1 MDNESNIFR
10 LATVLYA
17 DSNYD
22 GITTLGIRKKIVES
36 VFIENSKEEISIHEI
51 IDFIESNYNLIFSE
65 QEISSVLERYRNDFY
80 TSKKD
85 NILFISIPQ
94 KRKSNILNKLNNNID
109 YFIDVF
115 IKNNKSKYIDV
126 DIKDVIYRFLYNVF
140 TTNINSFQRL
150 ITSKKTTELNNN
162 YNCKD
167 SEKVLINDFLNW
179 DNDNKNKAIFDIA
192 SYALEYCF
200 LTNKKDSNTLK
211 LSSLNNKQFY
221 IDTNIIYRALGIN
234 GVDRQKR
241 CITFLQKFN
250 ECKNKLIISKHTDK
264 EFKNTIDF
272 HIKRIQKSLTT
283 KINSKV
289 FKNYKKFKYNYVK
302 NDIFTFYH
310 EWRIN
315 KNNTDLNIFHIHLL
329 SLYDDLKKQ
338 FNISIDNDILNDKEL
353 HIKQET
359 LSNYVEEIS
368 NIKSTERDDY
378 GDVKLDAQNIL
389 LIEEKRKSNKDNI
402 FNTIY
407 FLISADKLLQRWDS
421 NRAYKND
428 VTPIV
433 LLPSQWLSIIL
444 RYINRS
450 KDDFKSFVAF
460 LNLKMNDNVITGEQF
475 QAILAGVSEV
485 TTNIEQ
491 QTTFVKNFIDNDFKK
506 QRIEPENIKETAK
519 LYAKKELEK
528 ENEKLK
534 LNYEEVMKENKKLKL
549 NENKNVEINQKQ
561 KTINM
566 KLIKDNVSKDL
577 LNWQIRGVVFSI
589 LIFLFCITA
598 IVLLFYFQDWKYNY
612 IHSFSDYLNNLCR
625 NSVIIDKLIDKSIE
639 ILTALFAVPMLFLKN
654 LFWCRLFNKKF
665 IKQKMQ
671 ELEQNDNDKYNI
683 VNKKSKLI

>member
-1 MDNESNIFR
+1 MMDNENNIFR
-10 LATVLYA
+10 LAAVLYA

-22 GITTLGIRKKIVES
+22 GISTLGIRKKIIES
-36 VFIENSKEEISIHEI
+36 VFIENLKKEISIHEI
-51 IDFIESNYNLIFSE
+51 IDFIELNYNLIFSE
-65 QEISSVLERYRNDFY
+65 QDVNSVLKKYSSDFY

-94 KRKSNILNKLNNNID
+94 KRKNNILNKINNNID
-109 YFIDVF
+109 YFIDIF
-115 IKNNKSKYIDV
+115 IKDNKNKYIDI
-126 DIKDVIYRFLYNVF
+126 DIKDVIYKFLYNVF
-140 TTNINSFQRL
+140 TTNINSFQKL
-150 ITSKKTTELNNN
+150 ITSKKNTELNNN

-167 SEKVLINDFLNW
+167 SEKILINNFLDW
-179 DNDNKNKAIFDIA
+179 DNDDKNKAIFDIA

-200 LTNKKDSNTLK
+200 LTNKKDSNALK

-264 EFKNTIDF
+264 EFKSTIDF
-272 HIKRIQKSLTT
+272 HIKRIQNSLTT

-289 FKNYKKFKYNYVK
+289 FRNYKKFKYNYVK

-315 KNNTDLNIFHIHLL
+315 KNNTNLNIFHIHLL
-329 SLYDDLKKQ
+329 SLYDNLKKQ
-338 FNISIDNDILNDKEL
+338 FNISIDNDILNDKQL
-353 HIKQET
+353 YIKQNI
-359 LSNYVEEIS
+359 LNNYVEEIS

-378 GDVKLDAQNIL
+378 GDVKPDAQNIL

-407 FLISADKLLQRWDS
+407 FLISADKLLQKWDS

-528 ENEKLK
+528 ENEILK
-534 LNYEEVMKENKKLKL
+534 SNYEEVMKENKKLKL
-549 NENKNVEINQKQ
+549 NENKNIEINQKQ

-577 LNWQIRGVVFSI
+577 LNWKIRGVVFSI
-589 LIFLFCITA
+589 LVILFCVTS
-598 IVLLFYFQDWKYNY
+598 IVLLFYFRDWKYNY
-612 IHSFSDYLNNLCR
+612 IYSFSDYLNKLCR
-625 NSVIIDKLIDKSIE
+625 NSVIIDKLIDM
-639 ILTALFAVPMLFLKN
+639 ILTALFAVPMLSLKN

-671 ELEQNDNDKYNI
+671 ELEQNYNDKYNI